1 MPELLLALDAGT
13 TGVRALVIDA
23 AGAVLGTDKQG
34 IATHFPG
41 PGRVE
46 QDAAAVWKGC
56 LQVIDGALA
65 AAGRR
70 VADLAA
76 VGVTTQRASVVL
88 WDRVTGEPVAPMLVW
103 SDLSGMDRHRE
114 LRDADF
120 ISWPQ
125 APLAKLPTAIAAATE
140 SGARAR
146 AGELCWGT
154 LDSYLVSRL
163 SAGAAHV
170 TDLSCA
176 WMTGYLN
183 YAVGRGWNDALLAHQ
198 ALPLGLFPTIVDSW
212 GAIATTAVS
221 EFGAAVPIRAVM
233 ADQQAGMIAHG
244 ALAKGAWKTTY
255 GTSAVLMAATG
266 AEPMMPHRSM
276 PAEALTSVGG
286 GTRYCLE
293 GMVITAGSLVDWM
306 SDPLGLFASPTA
318 MEAAARSVADT
329 GGAHVRPSLQ
339 GLGAPHGR
347 FDARGLI
354 AGLGL
359 GTTSAHIARAA
370 LAGIAF
376 RIREIADVVAAVP
389 GLPVPELLPV
399 DGGMTTNTLLLQL
412 QADALG
418 RPVRRHAVYEATA
431 YGVALAAGLGA
442 GLVAETDLRELA
454 RYDAEFEPAISRDEA
469 DAAFACW
476 RAATQVSARAL

>member
-13 TGVRALVIDA
+13 TGVRALVVDP

-46 QDAAAVWKGC
+46 QDAAAIWRSS
-56 LQVIDGALA
+56 LRVIDGALA
-65 AAGRR
+65 AAGRCI
-70 VADLAA
+70 ADIAA
-76 VGVTTQRASVVL
+76 IGVTTQRSSVVL
-88 WDRVTGEPVAPMLVW
+88 WDRATGEPLTPILVW
-103 SDLSGMDRHRE
+103 SDLSGMDRCRE
-114 LRDADF
+114 LRDAGF

-125 APLAKLPTAIAAATE
+125 APSAKLLTAIATAGGE
-140 SGARAR
+140 SRAR

-154 LDSYLVSRL
+154 LDSYLIYRL
-163 SAGAAHV
+163 SGGAAHV

-176 WMTGYLN
+176 WMTGYLD
-183 YAVGRGWNDALLAHQ
+183 YAGGKGWNDALLAHQ
-198 ALPLGLFPTIVDSW
+198 GLPRSLFPTLVDSW
-212 GAIATTAVS
+212 GSIATTTAS
-221 EFGAAVPIRAVM
+221 ELGASVPICAVI
-233 ADQQAGMIAHG
+233 ADQQAGMIAH
-244 ALAKGAWKTTY
+244 AASSKGAWKATY

-266 AEPMMPHRSM
+266 SEPMMPHRSM
-276 PAEALTSVGG
+276 PAEALASVGG
-286 GTRYCLE
+286 MTRYCLE
-293 GMVITAGSLVDWM
+293 GMVITAGSLLDWM
-306 SDPLGLFASPTA
+306 SGPLGLFASPEA
-318 MEAAARSVADT
+318 MEAAARSVSDT
-329 GGAHVRPSLQ
+329 GGAQVRPSLQ

-347 FDARGLI
+347 FDTRGLM

-359 GTTSAHIARAA
+359 GTTSGHIARAA

-376 RIREIADVVAAVP
+376 RIREIADVIAAVP
-389 GLPVPELLPV
+389 GLHVPEILPV

-476 RAATQVSARAL
+476 RAATQV